1 MLYHYQMTPLPQVNQ
16 PAPKFRA
23 IDVLGNKVN
32 VTGSGDGYLLIT
44 FLRYSG
50 CPWCNLAIHRLA
62 LEYPQLK
69 ANNCQIIAFV
79 QSEKDSVM
87 KNIYERHDLQP
98 QFPIIADHDMK
109 YYKLYNVDS
118 SIPGT
123 LKSVTKIPIWL
134 ESVRKHGFKQQKLD
148 GNFFLVP
155 AWFLVNLR
163 TGKIVQGER
172 GVSFYNHESFIKI
185 YDSLTFKD

>member
-1 MLYHYQMTPLPQVNQ
+1 MLYHYQMTHAPQVNE

-23 IDVLGNKVN
+23 TDVLGNKV
-32 VTGSGDGYLLIT
+32 TMSSSGDGYILIT

-62 LEYPQLK
+62 LENTQLQ
-69 ANNCQIIAFV
+69 ANKCQTIVFV
-79 QSEKDSVM
+79 QSDKVSVI
-87 KNIYERHDLQP
+87 KNIYERHELKP

-123 LKSVTKIPIWL
+123 LKSITKIPVWL
-134 ESVRKHGFKQQKLD
+134 ESVRKHGFKQKKLD
-148 GNFFLVP
+148 GNLFLVP

-163 TGKIVQGER
+163 TGKIVQSER